1 MLARGG
7 GADGLLGSTVDDEEI
22 TMFWTKAIPTE
33 RMNAEQLK
41 RRFEIVE
48 TPDSAI
54 FLASV
59 MHILS
64 SPLGFTASAEQRSS
78 VLGDGRPIPM
88 MSYGLVEYLLGLD
101 LSAFEL
107 LELGGGV
114 STQFWASRTRSVLTM
129 ETHAE
134 WLKLLK
140 SRPIANV
147 EARLSSTEAIATDM
161 LQLGRTFDA
170 IVIDSAANRYQL
182 AQSAI
187 GILRPGGFIIL
198 DNSDWYPNAAHA
210 LRDADLIQ
218 VDFHDFR
225 PLHHYRCTTSIFLHR
240 DFRPK
245 PAGTR
250 LPLAPIGGK
259 DVADTNQW
267 DSPADAAPA
276 A

>member
-1 MLARGG
+1 
-7 GADGLLGSTVDDEEI
+7 
-22 TMFWTKAIPTE
+22 MFWTKAIPTE

-41 RRFEIVE
+41 KRFEVVE

-54 FLASV
+54 FLASA

-64 SPLGFTASAEQRSS
+64 TALGYTASAEQRSS

-101 LSAFEL
+101 LSGVEL

-114 STQFWASRTRSVLTM
+114 STQFWAGRTRSVLTM

-134 WLKLLK
+134 WLQLLK
-140 SRPIANV
+140 SRPIPNV
-147 EARLSSTEAIATDM
+147 EARLSSTEALARDM
-161 LQLGRTFDA
+161 LQLGRAFDV

-182 AQSAI
+182 AKSAI

-198 DNSDWYPNAAHA
+198 DNSDWYPNAARV

-225 PLHHYRCTTSIFLHR
+225 ALHHYRCTSSLFLHR

-245 PAGTR
+245 PAAGR
-250 LPLAPIGGK
+250 LPLTPIGGK
-259 DVADTNQW
+259 DVADSNEW
-267 DSPADAAPA
+267 DRPTAGTARRP
-276 A
+276 

>member
-1 MLARGG
+1 
-7 GADGLLGSTVDDEEI
+7 
-22 TMFWTKAIPTE
+22 MFWTKAIPTE

-41 RRFEIVE
+41 RRFEVVE

-54 FLASV
+54 FLTAV

-64 SPLGFTASAEQRSS
+64 SALGYKASAEQRSS

-88 MSYGLVEYLLGLD
+88 MSYSLVEYLLGLD
-101 LSAFEL
+101 LSAFDL
-107 LELGGGV
+107 LELGGGI
-114 STQFWASRTRSVLTM
+114 STHFWAGRTRSVVTL
-129 ETHAE
+129 ETHPE
-134 WLKLLK
+134 WFQLLK

-147 EARLSSTEAIATDM
+147 DARLSTTEAIAGDM
-161 LQLGRTFDA
+161 MALGRAFDV

-182 AQSAI
+182 AKSAI

-198 DNSDWYPNAAHA
+198 DNSDWYPNAARA

-225 PLHHYRCTTSIFLHR
+225 PLHHYRCTSSIFMHR

-245 PAGTR
+245 PATAR
-250 LPLAPIGGK
+250 LPLPPIGGK
-259 DVADTNQW
+259 DVAESNGW
-267 DSPADAAPA
+267 DSPAGDAAA
-276 A
+276 GAG